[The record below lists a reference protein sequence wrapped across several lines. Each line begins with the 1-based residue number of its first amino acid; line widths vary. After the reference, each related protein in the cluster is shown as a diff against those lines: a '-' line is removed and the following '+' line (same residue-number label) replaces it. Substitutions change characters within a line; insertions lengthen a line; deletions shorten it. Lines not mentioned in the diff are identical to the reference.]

1 VSDGAAGIR
10 ELASQL
16 LDGTISVQ
24 GAADLSAA
32 MERDPAVVR
41 ELARMAMLHDA
52 LDRQYLDVAAGRAH
66 ARRWIVVRALRRVSA
81 VAAAVAVTALVV
93 WASVRTVP
101 SADASDVLAR
111 IVATA
116 RGGDRTYVLRADS
129 AARPASKRRDEASLP
144 LDPRAKDSRR
154 RQVPIDGAVL
164 TVRDPNRYVLVR
176 TDDRGRQVVS
186 GFDGTKAWI
195 VPAEGPVRTS
205 GDTRRFSGALP
216 GSQHGLPF
224 INPHESL
231 SDLAASYAVVSHL
244 AQPAAG
250 RPWPRISATR
260 RTDAKGGPRT
270 VEIEY
275 DPESG
280 VIRTMRLGQL
290 PQARGG
296 PRAVTFELLDTSA
309 VAESYFSHSAHHDDG
324 RAVLEE

>member
-1 VSDGAAGIR
+1 MSDGAADIR
-10 ELASQL
+10 ALASQL

-24 GAADLSAA
+24 GAAELSAA
-32 MERDPAVVR
+32 IERDPEAAR
-41 ELARMAMLHDA
+41 ELARLAMLHDA

-66 ARRWIVVRALRRVSA
+66 ARRWAVMHALRRVSA
-81 VAAAVAVTALVV
+81 VAAAVAVATLAI
-93 WASVRTVP
+93 WASVRSVP

-116 RGGDRTYVLRADS
+116 RGGDRTYVLRVDS
-129 AARPASKRRDEASLP
+129 AAKPAGKRRDEALP
-144 LDPRAKDSRR
+144 SFDPRARDGRR
-154 RQVPIDGAVL
+154 RQAPIDGAVL

-186 GFDGTKAWI
+186 GCDGATAWI
-195 VPAEGPVRTS
+195 VPADGPVRVS

-216 GSQHGLPF
+216 GSQHDLPF

-231 SDLAASYAVVSHL
+231 PDLAASYSVVIHP
-244 AQPAAG
+244 AEPAAG
-250 RPWPRISATR
+250 QPWPRISATR
-260 RTDAKGGPRT
+260 RADAKGGPRT

-280 VIRTMRLGQL
+280 MIRTMRLGQL

-296 PRAVTFELLDTSA
+296 PRAVTFELVDTFA
-309 VAESYFSHSAHHDDG
+309 VADGHFSHRAHHDDG

>member
-1 VSDGAAGIR
+1 MSDGAADIR

-32 MERDPAVVR
+32 MERDPAAVR

-66 ARRWIVVRALRRVSA
+66 ARRWVVVRALRRVSA

-129 AARPASKRRDEASLP
+129 VAKPAGKRRDEPS
-144 LDPRAKDSRR
+144 LDPRAKDGRR

-186 GFDGTKAWI
+186 GFDGTESWI

-205 GDTRRFSGALP
+205 GDARRFSGALP
-216 GSQHGLPF
+216 GSQHDLPF
-224 INPHESL
+224 IDPHESL
-231 SDLAASYAVVSHL
+231 LDLAANYTVVIHA
-244 AQPAAG
+244 AQPVSG
-250 RPWPRISATR
+250 QPWPRISATR
-260 RTDAKGGPRT
+260 RADSKGGPRT

-280 VIRTMRLGQL
+280 VIRVMRLGQL

-296 PRAVTFELLDTSA
+296 PRAVAFELVDTSD
-309 VAESYFSHSAHHDDG
+309 VADSYFSHRAHHDDG
-324 RAVLEE
+324 RTVLEE

>member
-1 VSDGAAGIR
+1 MSDSAADIR

-16 LDGTISVQ
+16 LDGTISER

-32 MERDPAVVR
+32 MERDPAAAR

-52 LDRQYLDVAAGRAH
+52 LDRQYLDVPAGRAH
-66 ARRWIVVRALRRVSA
+66 ARRWVVVHALRRVSA
-81 VAAAVAVTALVV
+81 VAAAMAVAALVI

-116 RGGDRTYVLRADS
+116 RGGDRTYALRVDS
-129 AARPASKRRDEASLP
+129 VAKLSGKRREEPLP
-144 LDPRAKDSRR
+144 LADARVKDGRR

-164 TVRDPNRYVLVR
+164 TVRGPNQYVLMR
-176 TDDRGRQVVS
+176 TDERGRPVVS
-186 GFDGTKAWI
+186 GCDGSRAWI
-195 VPAEGPVRTS
+195 VPAEGSVRTS
-205 GDTRRFSGALP
+205 GDVRRFSGALP
-216 GSQHGLPF
+216 GSQHDLPF

-231 SDLAASYAVVSHL
+231 SDLAASYSVVIEP
-244 AQPAAG
+244 AEPAAG
-250 RPWPRISATR
+250 QPWPRIVATR
-260 RTDAKGGPRT
+260 RADSRGGPRT

-275 DPESG
+275 EPESG
-280 VIRTMRLGQL
+280 MIRTMRMGQL

-296 PRAVTFELLDTSA
+296 PRAVTFELVDTTA
-309 VAESYFSHSAHHDDG
+309 MADDYFSHNAHHDDG